1 MTALNNNQ
9 LGLLLT
15 IMNPLI
21 FKAYDIRGKYPEEID
36 EDAAYR
42 IGRVI
47 ADELRPQKM
56 IVGYDARTMSLSLAD
71 SAIKGLTDSGVDVLN
86 IGLVTTDMLYFAS
99 GKLNLPG
106 ITITGSHNPAVY
118 DGIKIVRAGA
128 APVSSETGLFAIR
141 DRVLQKINEPLPP
154 GEKKGATENR
164 DILNEY
170 IDHILSFVN
179 PAAIK
184 LTKIV
189 AHTHF
194 GVASLVVKELAKRL
208 PLEII
213 PLDFEI
219 DGSFPKGAPN
229 PLLPERREETTA
241 LVKKSGVD
249 FGVAW
254 DSDADR
260 CFFWDGEGNFIEG
273 YYIGVLLAEIL
284 VKKSGKKFEKVV
296 RCPRLGWLFE
306 KIVKN
311 AGGIPLE
318 SRVGHS
324 FIKEKMRAENAI
336 FAEEM
341 SGHYYFRE
349 NYYADNGM
357 VPFLLILE
365 LIHKTGKTLG
375 ELIRPYREQ
384 MAVSG
389 EFNFE
394 ISDPKSAIEKIESFY
409 GKQGKKSK
417 LDGLTM
423 EFNDWRFNI
432 RPSNTEP
439 LARLNIE
446 ATSQNLADGKIEEL
460 KKIIFS

>member
-1 MTALNNNQ
+1 MNQ
-9 LGLLLT
+9 S
-15 IMNPLI
+15 I
-21 FKAYDIRGKYPEEID
+21 FKAYDIRGKYPDEINEDIAYCIGRAIAEEIS
-36 EDAAYR
+36 
-42 IGRVI
+42 
-47 ADELRPQKM
+47 PQKI
-56 IVGYDARTMSLSLAD
+56 IVGRDARLMSQSLMD
-71 SAIKGLTDSGVDVLN
+71 SIVGGLTDAGVDVLD
-86 IGLVTTDMLYFAS
+86 IGLISTDMLYFAS

-106 ITITGSHNPAVY
+106 LAITGSHNPANY

-128 APVSSETGLFAIR
+128 IPVSSDSGIFAIR
-141 DRVLQKINEPLPP
+141 DRVVSTISEHLASN
-154 GEKKGATENR
+154 EKKGAVKNL
-164 DILNEY
+164 DILDDY
-170 IDHILSFVN
+170 LDHILSFIDTSAVK
-179 PAAIK
+179 P
-184 LTKIV
+184 TKIV
-189 AHTHF
+189 THTHF
-194 GVASLVVKELAKRL
+194 GVASLVVKKLAQRL
-208 PLEII
+208 PLEIV

-241 LVKKSGVD
+241 LVKNSIVD

-254 DSDADR
+254 DGDADR
-260 CFFWDGEGNFIEG
+260 CFFWDGKGNFIEG
-273 YYIGVLLAEIL
+273 YYVGVLLAEIL
-284 VKKSGKKFEKVV
+284 IKKSSRRQEKVI

-311 AGGIPLE
+311 AGGVSLE

-324 FIKEKMRAENAI
+324 FIKEKMRSENAL

-357 VPFLLILE
+357 IPFLLILE

-375 ELIRPYREQ
+375 EIIKPYQEQ
-384 MAVSG
+384 MAISG

-394 ISDPKSAIEKIESFY
+394 IADPKSAIKKIESFY
-409 GKQGKKSK
+409 GEQDKKSK
-417 LDGLTM
+417 LDGLTI

-439 LARLNIE
+439 LVRLNIE
-446 ATSQNLADGKIEEL
+446 AVSQNLANEKIEEI
-460 KKIIFS
+460 KKIISS